1 MSYARG
7 LLNTDAKTPI
17 PSINPQIDLALIH
30 HAKAF
35 CDRVLQMIAH
45 TSAQTNWKPDANIN
59 IERRQPDGSSSL
71 RSTKSHFI

>member
-17 PSINPQIDLALIH
+17 PSINPQIDMALIH

-35 CDRVLQMIAH
+35 CDSL
-45 TSAQTNWKPDANIN
+45 TND
-59 IERRQPDGSSSL
+59 
-71 RSTKSHFI
+71 STYLSTDQLET